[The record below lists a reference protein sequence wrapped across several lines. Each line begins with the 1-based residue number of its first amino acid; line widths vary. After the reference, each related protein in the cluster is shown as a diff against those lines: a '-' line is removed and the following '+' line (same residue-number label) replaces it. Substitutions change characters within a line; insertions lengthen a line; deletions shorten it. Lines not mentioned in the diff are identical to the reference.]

1 MLLQY
6 ILHLFSY
13 FNDDVDITPSD
24 PRWIGAWWLGF
35 LVFGSFA
42 VVFSIPL
49 MCFPRRMRAKPP
61 TELGNIKKT
70 NPTERRRTTALL
82 EEVKSKQLAWA

>member
-1 MLLQY
+1 M
-6 ILHLFSY
+6 FSY
-13 FNDDVDITPSD
+13 FNEDVDITPSD

-49 MCFPRRMRAKPP
+49 MCFPRRMRAKPA

-70 NPTERRRTTALL
+70 NRTEKRRTTALL
-82 EEVKSKQLAWA
+82 EEVKGKQLLSFNKT